1 MQELE
6 IGGVKFRVEYRHFGG
21 DRGPAVR
28 VYGDVD
34 GREVE
39 LLRFDCFEK
48 DPHYHYDPGDKDH
61 RWNLDPLTMGDP
73 TAFSLAQ
80 IETRLKDMIA
90 KAGYEAVAA
99 RVDQCAVASNI
110 SQIKAAIEAAKAAV

>member
-1 MQELE
+1 MKELA
-6 IGGVKFRVEYRHFGG
+6 IGGVKFKVEYRHFGG

-48 DPHYHYDPGDKDH
+48 EPHYHYDPGDQDH

-73 TAFSLAQ
+73 TEFSLAQ
-80 IETRLKDMIA
+80 IKTRLKDMIA
-90 KAGYEAVAA
+90 KAGYETVAA
-99 RVDQCAVASNI
+99 RVDQSAVASHI
-110 SQIKAAIEAAKAAV
+110 HQIQEAIEAEKANA